1 MLNRVH
7 VNLYTRLMW
16 WKFEYNGLGE
26 NANTPGGEFPWNSY
40 PREQLP
46 GSSPIKLT
54 QTGELAFARISRR
67 RVLEIHF
74 S

>member
-16 WKFEYNGLGE
+16 WKFEDAITLG
-26 NANTPGGEFPWNSY
+26 GKFPWTLILVK
-40 PREQLP
+40 QLP
-46 GSSPIKLT
+46 GFSPDKPI

-67 RVLEIHF
+67 RVLEIYF